1 MSRCRSCSRP
11 GRPTPVRCTALEP
24 PGQ

>member
-24 PGQ
+24 QGQ